1 MPFHLKPGRGKCAD
15 CKIRYNL
22 RWLVTLDRKKRCWPS
37 CGENALRLRRMEGET
52 WEPVKEKTPLSL
64 LPNPVAQKDW
74 TG

>member
-15 CKIRYNL
+15 CKIMYNL

-37 CGENALRLRRMEGET
+37 CSENALRLRKMEGET
-52 WEPVKEKTPLSL
+52 GEPARKVGVSL
-64 LPNPVAQKDW
+64 LPNEVAQKDW